1 MSLELT
7 IDPDDINT
15 LIDKTLKFENTKG
28 LMERT
33 GRVTHTET
41 IMNFRR
47 SVAPDGTAWAAI
59 KHRKGKP
66 LVDTGRLRNS
76 IIVESSDTEAVIG
89 TNLIYAPVH
98 QFGAT
103 IKPKNGKFLRFKIG
117 NKEIFTK
124 QVVISARPFIGFSDR
139 LIGKINKEAEAWAQE
154 IIDD

>member
-7 IDPDDINT
+7 IDPKDINA
-15 LIDKTLKFENTKG
+15 LIDKTLKFENTKT

-124 QVVISARPFIGFSDR
+124 QVVIGARPFIGFSDR